1 MEVQKPELSRQARF
15 TAARARGSR
24 TVSYLRMAPA
34 APPLAPDARTSLK
47 GRWRRVFYAMR
58 TEGEGREPASIGV
71 GLFIGCLPL
80 FGLHLALVIVI
91 GKLLRLN
98 RLQMYLAAN
107 ISNPFVAPLLLFVEA
122 QVGAWIRRDEIHH
135 FTIES
140 LRSTSLSTVGLD
152 LAVGSL
158 VVGAVLGT
166 GAALLTQLS
175 SRANRGSNPAF
186 EAVAREAAGRYLNF
200 SITAWEVAR
209 AKLGADPVYRAA
221 LLGGLLPAGAS
232 VLDVGCGRGL
242 MLSLLAEV
250 KRRVEI
256 DPTGA
261 RDLPRLT
268 SLIGI
273 EPRPRVAAIA
283 QRALGDDATIVVSDV
298 RTAAIGHVG
307 AVLVFDVLHM
317 MGHDDQVSVARLLAE
332 TLEPD
337 GVMLV
342 REVDAA
348 GGWRFTVVRLGNR
361 LQALLGGRWRQPL
374 CFRSA
379 DEWRRVFGEMGLQA
393 TIASL
398 PQDSPF
404 ANVLFVLRRRSLSGL
419 QIRADAHELTGGRA

>member
-1 MEVQKPELSRQARF
+1 
-15 TAARARGSR
+15 
-24 TVSYLRMAPA
+24 MAPA
-34 APPLAPDARTSLK
+34 APSLAPDARTSLT

-122 QVGAWIRRDEIHH
+122 QVGAWIRRDDIHH
-135 FTIES
+135 FTLES

-152 LAVGSL
+152 LVVGSL
-158 VVGAVLGT
+158 VVGALLGT

-175 SRANRGSNPAF
+175 SRANRGADGAF
-186 EAVAREAAGRYLNF
+186 AAVARDAAGRYLNF

-221 LLGGLLPAGAS
+221 LLGGLLPFGAS

-242 MLSLLAEV
+242 MLSLLAEA

-256 DPTGA
+256 DPAAA
-261 RDLPRLT
+261 RELPRLT
-268 SLIGI
+268 SLTGI
-273 EPRPRVAAIA
+273 EQRPRIAAIA
-283 QRALGDDATIVVSDV
+283 QKALGDDATVVISDV

-307 AVLVFDVLHM
+307 AILVFDVLHM
-317 MGHDDQVSVARLLAE
+317 MRYDDQVGVARLLAE
-332 TLEPD
+332 SLEPD

-348 GGWRFTVVRLGNR
+348 GGWRFILVRLGNR
-361 LQALLGGRWRQPL
+361 LQALLSGRWRQPL

-379 DEWRRVFGEMGLQA
+379 DEWRRVFSELGLQA
-393 TIASL
+393 AMA
-398 PQDSPF
+398 PVVQDGPF
-404 ANVLFVLRRRSLSGL
+404 ANELFVVRRHSLAGL
-419 QIRADAHELTGGRA
+419 HVRPDAHELSDGRA